1 MHTRIF
7 EKEEETGFYKIASS
21 PNYVLSDFHI
31 TTRRIKTQQSEDFP
45 DLVSWASID
54 FDPFGDSFKEDIW
67 ESDPI

>member
-31 TTRRIKTQQSEDFP
+31 TTRRIKTQ
-45 DLVSWASID
+45 
-54 FDPFGDSFKEDIW
+54 
-67 ESDPI
+67 